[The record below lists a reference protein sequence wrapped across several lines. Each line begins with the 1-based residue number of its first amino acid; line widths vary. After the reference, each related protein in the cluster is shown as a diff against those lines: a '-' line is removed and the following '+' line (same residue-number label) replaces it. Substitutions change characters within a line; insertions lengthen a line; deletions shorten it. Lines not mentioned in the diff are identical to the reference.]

1 MTKIVKVVLSAFCV
15 VCLVSIV
22 WMVVNVI
29 FDTNGAET
37 IGIADKNIMPSVDIA
52 IDTSKTASE
61 AVHQDDKPALEEKP
75 AAPDEQEE
83 VDEEDEISEE
93 EKKEAEE
100 ERLLEEF
107 DRLVEEF
114 DQLTDKWMEPSKKP
128 ITIDEINKFTSSFR
142 KVPKARRDEC
152 IQRALNLVPDE
163 NVMVL
168 AGILLDKS
176 FGNETVETV
185 FNDILNRDESVK
197 KPILEQ
203 IFKDKT
209 HPCWADVAWI
219 LDVTG
224 ELPTAK

>member
-1 MTKIVKVVLSAFCV
+1 MAKIVKVILSAFCI
-15 VCLVSIV
+15 VCLGAIV
-22 WMVVNVI
+22 WMAVSAI
-29 FDTNGAET
+29 FDKEGAENNN
-37 IGIADKNIMPSVDIA
+37 IADKKVTSSVKVD
-52 IDTSKTASE
+52 
-61 AVHQDDKPALEEKP
+61 
-75 AAPDEQEE
+75 APDVQTPVKAERRTAKPEVEE
-83 VDEEDEISEE
+83 SPETSDEPEEAGEDGEISEE

-100 ERLLEEF
+100 E
-107 DRLVEEF
+107 RLVEEF

-128 ITIDEINKFTSSFR
+128 VTIDEINKFTSSFR
-142 KVPKARRDEC
+142 KVPKARKDEC

-176 FGNETVETV
+176 FGNETVEAV

-203 IFKDKT
+203 IFKDRT

-224 ELPTAK
+224 ELPKAK

>member
-1 MTKIVKVVLSAFCV
+1 MTKIIKVILSAFCI
-15 VCLVSIV
+15 VCLVAIV
-22 WMVVNVI
+22 WMVVSVVI
-29 FDTNGAET
+29 GKNSAENPD
-37 IGIADKNIMPSVDIA
+37 ISADDVTPSVKIETETPRTPVRTA
-52 IDTSKTASE
+52 RQAENAAVEETPATSDESE
-61 AVHQDDKPALEEKP
+61 ADGEEG
-75 AAPDEQEE
+75 
-83 VDEEDEISEE
+83 EISEE

-100 ERLLEEF
+100 ERL
-107 DRLVEEF
+107 VEEF
-114 DQLTDKWMEPSKKP
+114 DALTDKWMEPTKKP
-128 ITIDEINKFTSSFR
+128 VTIDEINKFTSSFR

-176 FGNETVETV
+176 FGNETVEAV

-219 LDVTG
+219 FDVTG
-224 ELPTAK
+224 ELH